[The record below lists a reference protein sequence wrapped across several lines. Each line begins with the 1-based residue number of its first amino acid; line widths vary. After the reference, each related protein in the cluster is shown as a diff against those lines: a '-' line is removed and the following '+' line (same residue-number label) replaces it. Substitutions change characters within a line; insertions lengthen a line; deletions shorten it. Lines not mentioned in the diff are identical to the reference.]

1 MTSTRQPTA
10 RHQSAA
16 TREPAAP
23 VRDNF
28 RLPLLVFLLTGCAVA
43 LALGVYAA
51 EHRPAGYSLN
61 IVGFS
66 SPLYVKAWLTTAATV
81 LAVVQLLTA
90 GRMYDDGEPTWTRP
104 LHRWSGR
111 VAVLLTVPV
120 VVHCVYALGFQ
131 ADSPRVLAH
140 SLLGCFFYGAFVT
153 KMLLLTRR
161 GQPRWVVPVVGGTIF
176 TSLVLLWLSSSLW
189 VFTSMGLH
197 L

>member
-1 MTSTRQPTA
+1 
-10 RHQSAA
+10 
-16 TREPAAP
+16 
-23 VRDNF
+23 
-28 RLPLLVFLLTGCAVA
+28 
-43 LALGVYAA
+43 
-51 EHRPAGYSLN
+51 
-61 IVGFS
+61 
-66 SPLYVKAWLTTAATV
+66 
-81 LAVVQLLTA
+81 
-90 GRMYDDGEPTWTRP
+90 MYDDGEPTWTRP